1 MVILTLEGIIQ
12 MANSNL
18 LVMREYR
25 SLVRPVPVGGWR
37 QVRVRTKLTKLA
49 PFSQLPRV
57 DAHHDH

>member
-1 MVILTLEGIIQ
+1 